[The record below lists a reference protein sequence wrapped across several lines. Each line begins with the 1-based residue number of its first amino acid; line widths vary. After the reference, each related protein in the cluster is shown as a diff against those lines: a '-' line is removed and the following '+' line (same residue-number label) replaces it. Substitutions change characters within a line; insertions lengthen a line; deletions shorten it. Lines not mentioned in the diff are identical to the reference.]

1 MAAPLAALALAACG
15 SAGHAGSTTAGGWPA
30 EHPVC
35 LRVSLAAIARSLAVP
50 VASISRS
57 ISTGNDA
64 MPQCLYTAHRVGTR
78 TIKVLANIDSTQ
90 GAYFVVERTIDEAA
104 QTFTY
109 PQRGSP
115 PPVSVHLGLLASWF
129 PEEQWLISTDGRK
142 VMTVSVDWSGASQQ
156 RKIALAR
163 AVTAPYLHTPH
174 GKLAQR
180 LAQTFP

>member
-1 MAAPLAALALAACG
+1 MPLAALALAACG
-15 SAGHAGSTTAGGWPA
+15 TGQAARNTAASGWPA
-30 EHPVC
+30 RHPVC
-35 LRVSLAAIARSLAVP
+35 LRASLAAIARSLAVP
-50 VASISRS
+50 VASISHS

-64 MPQCLYTAHRVGTR
+64 MPQCLYSAHRVGRR
-78 TIKVLANIDSTQ
+78 TIKVLANIDSTG

-115 PPVSVHLGLLASWF
+115 PPVAVSIGLLASWF
-129 PEEQWLISTDGRK
+129 PEEQWLISTDGYN
-142 VMTVSVDWSGASQQ
+142 VMTVSVDWTGASQQ